1 MIIRQIPDLHV
12 VRGGKVDELP
22 PDNQTKVLAIGSDVE
37 IARRV
42 VDDLSGSFGR
52 IVHAESARTA
62 ARRAWL

>member
-12 VRGGKVDELP
+12 VRGGKVDESP

-52 IVHAESARTA
+52 IVHAESAFWRYGGSHY
-62 ARRAWL
+62 